1 MGGIEM
7 ATTADVARSALVGT
21 KVGRVRWT
29 IVGIIFLITII
40 NYADRA
46 TMSVAKPDLSK
57 EFGLNAAQ
65 MGWILSAFG
74 WSYVICQI
82 PGGWLL
88 DRFGSKIVYFGS
100 IFLWSLF
107 TLFQGS
113 VAVVGAAAAVY
124 ALFVLRLLVGLA
136 ESPSFPANARI
147 VAAWFPA
154 NERGTA
160 SAIFNSAQ
168 YFATVLF
175 GPIMGWL
182 ALNFG
187 WHAVFYFMGGLGIL
201 ISIVWLKVIYSP
213 KDHPRLSPEELDYIE
228 RGGALVNMDQPK
240 PEKYITRAELEL
252 DYVERGGLKTMNDRA
267 EDKKNPVQ
275 WGYIRQLLTNRMML
289 GIYLGQFCI
298 NCLTVFFATWFIPY
312 LVEQRG
318 LSILNAGFVA
328 SVPAVCGFVGGGLG
342 GIISDAMLRKGYSI
356 TAARKTPIV
365 GGMLLATT
373 LIICNYVDAY
383 WLVILVIAL
392 SFFGKGIGALG
403 WTVVSDTSPKE
414 IAGVS
419 GGLFNTFGNLSTI
432 TTPIIIGY
440 IIQWTGSYNWALV
453 FVGANAVLA
462 VLSYLVLVGEI
473 KRVEL
478 TKPHGA

>member
-1 MGGIEM
+1 MLFAVTM
-7 ATTADVARSALVGT
+7 V
-21 KVGRVRWT
+21 
-29 IVGIIFLITII
+29 

-46 TMSVAKPDLSK
+46 TISIAGPALSK
-57 EFGLNAAQ
+57 DLGLSPVQ
-65 MGWILSAFG
+65 MGYVFSAFG
-74 WSYVICQI
+74 WSYVAAQI
-82 PGGWLL
+82 PGGWML
-88 DRFGSKIVYFGS
+88 DRFGSKSVYFWS
-100 IFLWSLF
+100 VFIWSLF
-107 TLFQGS
+107 TLLQGS
-113 VAVVGAAAAVY
+113 VGVLGAGTVAVT
-124 ALFVLRLLVGLA
+124 ALFLLRLLVGLA

-201 ISIVWLKVIYSP
+201 ISIIWLKVIYSP

-318 LSILNAGFVA
+318 LSILNAGFIA
-328 SVPAVCGFVGGGLG
+328 S
-342 GIISDAMLRKGYSI
+342 
-356 TAARKTPIV
+356 
-365 GGMLLATT
+365 
-373 LIICNYVDAY
+373 
-383 WLVILVIAL
+383 
-392 SFFGKGIGALG
+392 
-403 WTVVSDTSPKE
+403 
-414 IAGVS
+414 
-419 GGLFNTFGNLSTI
+419 
-432 TTPIIIGY
+432 
-440 IIQWTGSYNWALV
+440 
-453 FVGANAVLA
+453 
-462 VLSYLVLVGEI
+462 
-473 KRVEL
+473 
-478 TKPHGA
+478 